1 MNHEQIKQL
10 FLELC
15 LISEREGLPGVAT
28 RLGIEPETIA
38 AIYLLGANDGCTAY
52 NLEGNWES
60 AKQSAYFPDC
70 LKADYWSYAIEEVRR
85 LDLVEAS

>member
-1 MNHEQIKQL
+1 MNNEQIKKL

-28 RLGIEPETIA
+28 SLGIEPEIIA
-38 AIYLLGANDGCTAY
+38 AIYLLGANDGYTAH
-52 NLEGNWES
+52 NLEGNWQR

-70 LKADYWSYAIEEVRR
+70 LKADYWSCAIEEARR